1 MKKILFSLILSL
13 LLLSSCITTNPNGA
27 LPTAS
32 NSQIISVEQSNQKV
46 LAAQKELETKFGNE
60 RVSYEARI
68 TNLEYTLSCLH
79 SDNSAGLI
87 AFKSKYSLL
96 EGKVFEIQQK
106 RLNIFGKDKETTD
119 MWDLMFQAFNSGNIE
134 GVNQIAEKV
143 LDKADATATENGKL
157 KTALETA
164 QKETDKTIIDAKA
177 AQELLTGQLTNLK
190 AELAENLKQN
200 EITLQNVIKEA
211 NDKNLREQQKWLNFA
226 AGAFLLVAFLLIAL
240 KLWLKMDLG
249 KWALLSGI
257 FSPFCFWLSQIVGK
271 SWFVWGFGGA
281 ISLAILIAVLIMIYD
296 GKKNKEAKE
305 KIEELDV
312 IKSMAQKIVVQIKAC
327 DDDTK
332 TKIAD
337 IIADDKDMTVSDLT
351 SKFILDKL
359 QMTKEE
365 IAQVNFTK
373 GEAKLAVKDSSK

>member
-1 MKKILFSLILSL
+1 MKKILFSLILPL
-13 LLLSSCITTNPNGA
+13 LLLSGCIATNPNDA

-46 LAAQKELETKFGNE
+46 LTAQKELETKFGNE

-68 TNLEYTLSCLH
+68 KNLEYMSSCLRAD
-79 SDNSAGLI
+79 SNAGLT
-87 AFKSKYSLL
+87 AFKSNYSLI
-96 EGKVFEIQQK
+96 EQKVFEVQQK
-106 RLNIFGKDKETTD
+106 RLSIFDEDKETSD
-119 MWDLMFQAFNSGNIE
+119 MWGLAIQAFKSGNIK
-134 GVNQIAEKV
+134 GVNQITEKV
-143 LDKADATATENGKL
+143 LDKADATAIENGKL
-157 KTALETA
+157 KKALETA

-177 AQELLTGQLTNLK
+177 AQELLTGQLNDLK

-200 EITLQNVIKEA
+200 KITLQNVIKEA